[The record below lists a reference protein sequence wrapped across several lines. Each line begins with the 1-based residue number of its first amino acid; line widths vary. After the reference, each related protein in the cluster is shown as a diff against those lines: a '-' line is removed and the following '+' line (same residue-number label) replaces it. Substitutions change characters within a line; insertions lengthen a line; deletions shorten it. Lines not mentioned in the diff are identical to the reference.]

1 MGKGDSNN
9 ETTSSTHPLTDLAS
23 LVQVIV
29 TTLEGVGGGRRARGA
44 GGGSESRQVDP
55 PGGSTLLSHRKRIN
69 EDDEDEK
76 PDERREQAPLPSHQ
90 TRGPERVGCGQLP
103 RTEADGKT
111 RDLPVIF
118 GD

>member
-1 MGKGDSNN
+1 M
-9 ETTSSTHPLTDLAS
+9 
-23 LVQVIV
+23 IV
-29 TTLEGVGGGRRARGA
+29 TTLEGVGGGRRAGGA

-76 PDERREQAPLPSHQ
+76 PDERREQAPLPSHR
-90 TRGPERVGCGQLP
+90 TRGPKRVGCGQLP
-103 RTEADGKT
+103 RTTEADGKT
-111 RDLPVIF
+111 RDLPVIS